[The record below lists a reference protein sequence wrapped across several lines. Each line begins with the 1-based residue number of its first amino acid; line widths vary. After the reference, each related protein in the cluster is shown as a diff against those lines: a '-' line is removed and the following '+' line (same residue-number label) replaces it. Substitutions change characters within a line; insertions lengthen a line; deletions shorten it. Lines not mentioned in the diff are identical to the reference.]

1 MLLLMMELK
10 GRFNG
15 KMIKKAKFGDI
26 YFDEMGG
33 FESVEKDRLT
43 GKVSPIF
50 HVLALDID
58 IETPLQDVVRNI
70 HVSKPT
76 RDLRTRLMSP
86 TSSKMSDEDN
96 KLIISFI
103 DLLDKCLALD
113 PSRRIAPREALAHPF
128 IRG

>member
-1 MLLLMMELK
+1 
-10 GRFNG
+10 
-15 KMIKKAKFGDI
+15 MIKKAKFGDI

-33 FESVEKDRLT
+33 FESIEKDRLT

-50 HVLALDID
+50 HVLALLILRHL
-58 IETPLQDVVRNI
+58 LQDVVRNI

-76 RDLRTRLMSP
+76 RDLRTRLMPP

-96 KLIISFI
+96 KLIIAFI

-113 PSRRIAPREALAHPF
+113 PSRRITPREALAHPF